1 MINELLRDLINT
13 GKVGSFIDDIIVRTK
28 SKKRYNKLVK
38 EILERLEKNNLYG
51 KLEKCRQNIREV
63 DFLKIVIGLEEIKI
77 VKVKVVLDWPVL
89 KSVKDIQKFLGLTN
103 YYKKFVEE
111 STKIVRLLHELTKKK
126 QK

>member
-1 MINELLRDLINT
+1 
-13 GKVGSFIDDIIVRTK
+13 
-28 SKKRYNKLVK
+28 
-38 EILERLEKNNLYG
+38 
-51 KLEKCRQNIREV
+51 V

-89 KSVKDIQKFLGLTN
+89 KSVKDVQKFLELTN

-111 STKIVRLLHELTKKK
+111 STKIVRSLHELTKKK